1 MGKIQKEPG
10 SMPKGL
16 EFSYNGKSGMIPN
29 YVTTPFDISWPHGH
43 FSLFQKNACRVKCM
57 FETRQL

>member
-29 YVTTPFDISWPHGH
+29 YVTTPLNGRMTMKKSGTEDTQSKA
-43 FSLFQKNACRVKCM
+43 SV
-57 FETRQL
+57 